1 MYNFDSL
8 GTFKTDE
15 KLSRFTVSKLQLN
28 NYLNNIPKRL
38 DDINKVIEENKERL
52 DRDTKLKE
60 FMVKHCENIKKINEY
75 INSVKNMSNNEEN
88 NMTL

>member
-15 KLSRFTVSKLQLN
+15 KLNRFTVSKLQLN

-38 DDINKVIEENKERL
+38 EDINKVIEENKERL

>member
-15 KLSRFTVSKLQLN
+15 KLNRFTVSKLQLN

>member
-8 GTFKTDE
+8 GTFKIDE

-38 DDINKVIEENKERL
+38 EDINKVIEENKERL

>member
-8 GTFKTDE
+8 GTFKTED
-15 KLSRFTVSKLQLN
+15 KLNRFTVSKLQLN

>member
-8 GTFKTDE
+8 GTFK
-15 KLSRFTVSKLQLN
+15 LNRFTVSKLQLN

-38 DDINKVIEENKERL
+38 EDINKVIEENKERL